1 MINNKNVIQ
10 AADDLLT
17 VKIDA
22 SKFLLAL
29 DDVNLTIKVPKGYTW
44 QEFIDSEYN
53 IPIDITGKHI
63 NDNLV
68 SCKFTSYTTNA
79 NQWAYNDV
87 FQAIRI
93 LVLSAY
99 DNTWRTEPYDVWYND
114 GVDHNASNP
123 GIPGQDAVQA
133 NDVINKTLY
142 YLVYDLCF
150 SIDSLI
156 TLADNSTKLAK
167 DIDYDDCLLVWDF
180 DNGQFSSA
188 KPLWIQKI
196 RVASH
201 YYKLTFDDGT
211 ILKLVGSEDK
221 CHEVFNVDRSN
232 FEYGS
237 YWNMGEKGFTD
248 TQQTPSLVSIEK
260 IDEPIEYVN
269 IITKYHINCFVN
281 HLLTSCRYNKIYP
294 IEDMKFVKDDRQIIP
309 FEDYNVPKQYYD
321 GMRLGEQNY
330 DIDKTNRYIANL
342 ISTAK
347 Q

>member
-1 MINNKNVIQ
+1 MINNKSVVLP
-10 AADDLLT
+10 ATDLLT

-22 SKFLLAL
+22 SNLLSYG
-29 DDVNLTIKVPKGYTW
+29 DTNLSIKVPKGITW

-53 IPIDITGKHI
+53 VPIDIAGKHV
-63 NDNLV
+63 NDGIV
-68 SCKFTSYTTNA
+68 SLTFRSYTTSPH
-79 NQWAYNDV
+79 QYAYDES
-87 FQAIRI
+87 FQAVGI
-93 LVLSAY
+93 VTFDENVSGTGQQAQ
-99 DNTWRTEPYDVWYND
+99 PYDVWYHS
-114 GVDHNASNP
+114 GKGYGPSNP
-123 GIPGQDAVQA
+123 GIPGKDAVQA
-133 NDVINKTLY
+133 NDIIDRSQY
-142 YLVYDLCF
+142 YLFFDLCF

-167 DIDYDDCLLVWDF
+167 DIDYNDSLLVWDF
-180 DNGQFSSA
+180 DNGQLLSA

-196 RVASH
+196 RVAPH

-221 CHEVFNVDRSN
+221 CHEVFNIDKSN

-237 YWNMGEKGFTD
+237 YWNVGEKGFSD

-260 IDEPIEYVN
+260 INEPIEYVN
-269 IITKYHINCFVN
+269 IITKHHINCFVN

-294 IEDMKFVKDDRQIIP
+294 IKDMKFVKDDRQIVS
-309 FEDYNVPKQYYD
+309 FENYNVPEQYYE

-330 DIDKTNRYIANL
+330 EIDKTNRYFANL

-347 Q
+347 